1 MGVLSL
7 AILTRFKIWKILKS
21 QNVTSKMTLSGLQQR
36 ESTTVWKTKS
46 KKCPK
51 SSSFSLTKETT
62 SSMLFSLKIVLS
74 VHSFDK
80 YIIFI
85 HYKLRSW
92 LHDIWPQLTP
102 YLKWDLKWPHR
113 LWAIV
118 DIWPRMTPSLKSD
131 PKWPIIWNQAQY
143 DPLFQIWS
151 RMTPHLKSDPKF
163 LALVHRVEEVSKA
176 TREGRINAIRV
187 VLRWFFFNSATI
199 RIFGIFWKLRFD
211 LDRFMCP
218 FRLLSHLIRRPLR
231 YHTSLKTGFLQ
242 MSNLRLS
249 AGF

>member
-1 MGVLSL
+1 
-7 AILTRFKIWKILKS
+7 
-21 QNVTSKMTLSGLQQR
+21 
-36 ESTTVWKTKS
+36 
-46 KKCPK
+46 
-51 SSSFSLTKETT
+51 
-62 SSMLFSLKIVLS
+62 MLFSLKIVLS

-92 LHDIWPQLTP
+92 LHDIWPQMTP

-143 DPLFQIWS
+143 DPLFEIWP

-187 VLRWFFFNSATI
+187 VLRWFFLI
-199 RIFGIFWKLRFD
+199 
-211 LDRFMCP
+211 
-218 FRLLSHLIRRPLR
+218 LLQL
-231 YHTSLKTGFLQ
+231 GFLGY
-242 MSNLRLS
+242 SENWDLI
-249 AGF
+249 